1 MRLLRGMAAGVAVIS
16 GIALLFLGPLF
27 LMLGPEHALVGNSL
41 EFNTLWIGISMVVC
55 LTAASIG
62 GWIAHRVAGSI
73 GAVLG
78 LIAVVVAFGLAD
90 AGYHQLLAPATAV
103 ARGQL
108 GWFELLVGL
117 REPLWYDLTLPVL
130 MGIFI
135 WIAGSSRDIEQRPI
149 SRRG

>member
-1 MRLLRGMAAGVAVIS
+1 MRLLLGMTAGVAVIS
-16 GIALLFLGPLF
+16 GIALLCLVPLF
-27 LMLGPEHALVGNSL
+27 LLLGPEHALAGNSL
-41 EFNTLWIGISMVVC
+41 EFNTLWIGIAMVVC

-78 LIAVVVAFGLAD
+78 LIAIVVAFGLAD
-90 AGYHQLLAPATAV
+90 AGYHQLLAPTTAV

-149 SRRG
+149 PRRG

>member
-1 MRLLRGMAAGVAVIS
+1 MRLLLGVAAGVAVIS
-16 GIALLFLGPLF
+16 GIALLCLVPLF
-27 LMLGPEHALVGNSL
+27 LLLGPEHALVSDSL
-41 EFNTLWIGISMVVC
+41 EFNTLWIGIALVVC

-78 LIAVVVAFGLAD
+78 LIAIVVAFGLAD
-90 AGYHQLLAPATAV
+90 AGYHQLLAPVTAV

-135 WIAGSSRDIEQRPI
+135 WIAGSSRDIEQRPV